1 MKIGPTWRVL
11 LALLIGLLVGAVAA
25 GMGDGWRDPAVR
37 IASAIGG
44 LWLDAL
50 KMTVIPLIVAL
61 LVTGIVG
68 GADAARQGGV
78 AAQSML
84 WFALLLT
91 ASAIFGAIVMPALLN
106 IFPLP
111 EAAAAALRTGLA
123 GVDKEAAASSVPGLA
138 DFVRSIV
145 PPNIFPLP
153 EAAAAALRTGLAGVD
168 KEAAAS
174 SVPGLA
180 DFVRSIVPPNIF
192 KAAADGAILQIV
204 VFTALFAFALTRLP
218 EEKRRPLASFF
229 ESLGDAMLVI
239 IGWILWLAPV
249 GVLALAF
256 AVGAGAGGAAFGAVL
271 HYVLLVSSLGIAILL
286 AAYVVAALGARW
298 PIGRFARAMIAP
310 QAVAISTQSSL
321 ASLPAMLG
329 AAGELN
335 VAPASA
341 DVTLPLSVAL
351 FRATGPAMNMGVA
364 IYVAHWLNIPL
375 SPLALIA
382 GIAVAAI
389 TTYSAVSL
397 PGQLSFVSNIAPISL
412 AMGVPIEPLAIL
424 IAVETIPDIFR
435 TLGNVTMDVAVTG
448 AVARRTRAPTA
459 VGRLAD

>member
-11 LALLIGLLVGAVAA
+11 GALFIGLLVGAIAA
-25 GMGDGWRDPAVR
+25 GQGDGWRDPAVR
-37 IASAIGG
+37 VAGAIGG
-44 LWLDAL
+44 LWLDSL

-78 AAQSML
+78 AGRSMA

-91 ASAIFGAIVMPALLN
+91 GSAIFGALVMPGLIGL
-106 IFPLP
+106 FPLP
-111 EAAAAALRTGLA
+111 QAAAAALRAGLA
-123 GVDKEAAASSVPGLA
+123 GVDPETTAASVPGMA

-145 PPNIFPLP
+145 PPN
-153 EAAAAALRTGLAGVD
+153 V
-168 KEAAAS
+168 
-174 SVPGLA
+174 V
-180 DFVRSIVPPNIF
+180 
-192 KAAADGAILQIV
+192 KAAADGSILQIV
-204 VFTALFAFALTRLP
+204 VFTALFAFAIARLP
-218 EEKRRPLASFF
+218 EENRRPLAQFF
-229 ESLGDAMLVI
+229 DSLGEAMLVI
-239 IGWILWLAPV
+239 IGWILWLAPL

-256 AVGAGAGGAAFGAVL
+256 AVGAGAGSAAFGAVL
-271 HYVLLVSSLGIAILL
+271 HYVLLVSSLGVAVLL
-286 AAYVVAALGARW
+286 SAYGVAAVAARW

-329 AAGELN
+329 AARELGVPTAN
-335 VAPASA
+335 A

-364 IYVAHWLNIPL
+364 IYVAHWLGITL
-375 SPLALIA
+375 SPLALA
-382 GIAVAAI
+382 TGVAVAAI

-397 PGQLSFVSNIAPISL
+397 PGQLSFVSNIAPIALS
-412 AMGVPIEPLAIL
+412 MGVPIEPLAIL
-424 IAVETIPDIFR
+424 IAVETVPDIFR

-448 AVARRTRAPTA
+448 AVARRLGTA
-459 VGRLAD
+459 AGP

>member
-11 LALLIGLLVGAVAA
+11 LALLIGLLLGAVAA

-78 AAQSML
+78 AARSML

-91 ASAIFGAIVMPALLN
+91 ASAIFGAIVMPAL
-106 IFPLP
+106 I
-111 EAAAAALRTGLA
+111 
-123 GVDKEAAASSVPGLA
+123 
-138 DFVRSIV
+138 
-145 PPNIFPLP
+145 NIFPLP

-329 AAGELN
+329 AARELD

-341 DVTLPLSVAL
+341 DITLPLSVAL

-448 AVARRTRAPTA
+448 AVARRSGSPTA

>member
-1 MKIGPTWRVL
+1 ML
-11 LALLIGLLVGAVAA
+11 LALLIGLLLGAVTA
-25 GMGDGWRDPAVR
+25 GVGHGWRDPAVR

-44 LWLDAL
+44 LWLDTL

-78 AAQSML
+78 AARSML

-91 ASAIFGAIVMPALLN
+91 ASAIFGAIVMPAL
-106 IFPLP
+106 I
-111 EAAAAALRTGLA
+111 
-123 GVDKEAAASSVPGLA
+123 
-138 DFVRSIV
+138 
-145 PPNIFPLP
+145 NIFPLP

-204 VFTALFAFALTRLP
+204 VFTAMFAFALTRLS
-218 EEKRRPLASFF
+218 EEKRRPLASFV

-239 IGWILWLAPV
+239 IGWILWFAPV

-286 AAYVVAALGARW
+286 SAYVVAALGARW

-329 AAGELN
+329 AARELD

-448 AVARRTRAPTA
+448 AVARRSGAATA

>member
-91 ASAIFGAIVMPALLN
+91 ASAIFGAIVMPALL
-106 IFPLP
+106 
-111 EAAAAALRTGLA
+111 
-123 GVDKEAAASSVPGLA
+123 
-138 DFVRSIV
+138 
-145 PPNIFPLP
+145 NIFPLP

-448 AVARRTRAPTA
+448 AVARRTGAPTA

>member
-11 LALLIGLLVGAVAA
+11 LALLIGLLLGAVAA
-25 GMGDGWRDPAVR
+25 GGGDGWRDPAVR

-44 LWLDAL
+44 LWLDTL

-78 AAQSML
+78 AARSML

-91 ASAIFGAIVMPALLN
+91 ASAIFGAIVMPAL
-106 IFPLP
+106 I
-111 EAAAAALRTGLA
+111 
-123 GVDKEAAASSVPGLA
+123 
-138 DFVRSIV
+138 
-145 PPNIFPLP
+145 NIFPLP

-229 ESLGDAMLVI
+229 ESLGEAMLVI

-329 AAGELN
+329 AARELD
-335 VAPASA
+335 VAPANA

-448 AVARRTRAPTA
+448 AVARRSDTPTA

>member
-11 LALLIGLLVGAVAA
+11 GALIIGLLVGAVA
-25 GMGDGWRDPAVR
+25 GGQGDGWREPAVR
-37 IASAIGG
+37 IASTIGG

-61 LVTGIVG
+61 LITGIVG

-78 AAQSML
+78 AGRSMA
-84 WFALLLT
+84 WFAILLT
-91 ASAIFGAIVMPALLN
+91 GSALFGALVMPALLGL
-106 IFPLP
+106 FPLP
-111 EAAAAALRTGLA
+111 EVAATALRAGLAEVDTNAAAAA
-123 GVDKEAAASSVPGLA
+123 VPGLA

-145 PPNIFPLP
+145 PDNI
-153 EAAAAALRTGLAGVD
+153 V
-168 KEAAAS
+168 
-174 SVPGLA
+174 
-180 DFVRSIVPPNIF
+180 
-192 KAAADGAILQIV
+192 KAAADGSILQIV
-204 VFTALFAFALTRLP
+204 VFTALLAFAIARLP
-218 EEKRRPLASFF
+218 EDKRRPLAQFF
-229 ESLGDAMLVI
+229 ASLGDAMLVI
-239 IGWILWLAPV
+239 IGWILWLAPF

-286 AAYVVAALGARW
+286 SAYVVAAVVARW
-298 PIGRFARAMIAP
+298 QLGPFARAMIAP

-321 ASLPAMLG
+321 ASLPAMLR
-329 AAGELN
+329 AAKELG
-335 VAPASA
+335 VPETTA

-364 IYVAHWLNIPL
+364 IYVAHWLGISL
-375 SPLALIA
+375 SPLALA
-382 GIAVAAI
+382 TGVAVAAI

-397 PGQLSFVSNIAPISL
+397 PGQLSFVSNIAPIALS
-412 AMGVPIEPLAIL
+412 MGVPIAPLAIL

-448 AVARRTRAPTA
+448 AVARRRSLA
-459 VGRLAD
+459 VSTPSPVDELDRSSIR

>member
-91 ASAIFGAIVMPALLN
+91 ASAIFGAIVMPAL
-106 IFPLP
+106 I
-111 EAAAAALRTGLA
+111 
-123 GVDKEAAASSVPGLA
+123 
-138 DFVRSIV
+138 
-145 PPNIFPLP
+145 NIFPLP

>member
-68 GADAARQGGV
+68 GTDAARQGGV

-91 ASAIFGAIVMPALLN
+91 ASAIFGAIVMPALL
-106 IFPLP
+106 
-111 EAAAAALRTGLA
+111 
-123 GVDKEAAASSVPGLA
+123 
-138 DFVRSIV
+138 
-145 PPNIFPLP
+145 NIFPLP

-286 AAYVVAALGARW
+286 AAYVVAAVGARW

-448 AVARRTRAPTA
+448 AVARRSGAPTA
-459 VGRLAD
+459 VGRPAD

>member
-11 LALLIGLLVGAVAA
+11 LALLIGLLLGAVAA

-91 ASAIFGAIVMPALLN
+91 ASAIFGAIVMPAL
-106 IFPLP
+106 I
-111 EAAAAALRTGLA
+111 
-123 GVDKEAAASSVPGLA
+123 
-138 DFVRSIV
+138 
-145 PPNIFPLP
+145 NIFPLP

-239 IGWILWLAPV
+239 IGWILWLAPG

-448 AVARRTRAPTA
+448 AVARRTGAPTA